1 MGLTSALNTALFGI
15 SYNQKQIDV
24 TASNIANA
32 DSAGYSTKAL
42 SAKVFFD
49 RNGGVSG
56 LVSTEVT
63 RIVDERIQASYFDS
77 LSDTRYAG
85 QIASFTDLLDDIFG
99 TIGDSSSL
107 TSLSTELTNSL
118 STLVNSPDSYPAQ
131 QQVVASADAFARELN
146 SSYEKILELRQQAD
160 ATTAAQANT
169 FGELLESI
177 KDVDEAIADADSIG
191 VSSVGLQDQRDRY
204 VEQLTG
210 YLDVDVTKEDN
221 NSLTI
226 RTSGGHQLYA
236 NNQTSKISF
245 AQTNNLQPGASGNSV
260 RVTTPGGTTFDL
272 LSGSQSGSLVALAEL
287 RDEVL
292 VEAQAQLDTIAAEA
306 SLAFSNVTVDS
317 TAATVG
323 LESGFTQDVSG
334 LQAGNT
340 VSLVYVDNLGATQNV
355 TFVAVDDAALL
366 PLADTATSKSGDT
379 VYGIDISSGTPATY
393 VTQMIAALAATS
405 LNVSDDG
412 GGNLQV
418 LGDVGTNTTVTSL
431 SADVTVSGPADQGLG
446 LSIFVDQT
454 DGTEVF
460 TDALENGGQRLG
472 YARGIGVN
480 PALKTDSSLLVTY
493 QTTPAT
499 NSPNDPARAQYLL
512 NALTSDNTSFDPGAG
527 IGSIS
532 NPYEGN
538 VLNYINQ
545 VTAYQG
551 NQAEDAQT
559 FSNAK
564 QTLTTNLAI
573 RYEESYS
580 VDVDAEMA
588 FLIQLQNAYA
598 ANARVMQAVNELF
611 DTLLRSV

>member
-99 TIGDSSSL
+99 TIGDNSSL

-131 QQVVASADAFARELN
+131 QQVIAAADAFARELN
-146 SSYEKILELRQQAD
+146 SSYEQILELRQQAD
-160 ATTAAQANT
+160 STMAAQADT
-169 FGELLESI
+169 FNELLESI
-177 KDVDEAIADADSIG
+177 KEVDEAIADANSVG

-204 VEQLTG
+204 IEQLTG

-221 NSLTI
+221 GSLTI
-226 RTSGGHQLYA
+226 RTRGGHQLYA

-245 AQTNNLQPGASGNSV
+245 DQTNNIQPGASGNSV
-260 RVTTPGGTTFDL
+260 QVTTPGGTTFDL

-292 VEAQAQLDTIAAEA
+292 IEAQAQLDTIAAEA

-323 LESGFTQDVSG
+323 LESGFTLDVSA

-340 VSLVYVDNLGATQNV
+340 ISLAYVDNLGATQNV
-355 TFVAVDDAALL
+355 TFVAVNDAALL

-393 VTQMIAALAATS
+393 VAQMIAELAATS

-418 LGDVGTNTTVTSL
+418 LGDVGTNTVVTSL
-431 SADVTVSGPADQGLG
+431 SADVTVSGSTDQGLG

-454 DGTEVF
+454 DSTEVF
-460 TDALENGGQRLG
+460 TDSLENGGQRLG

-480 PALKTDSSLLVTY
+480 PALTADSSLLVTY
-493 QTTPAT
+493 QTTPTT

-512 NALTSDNTSFDPGAG
+512 NALSSDNTSFDPGAG
-527 IGSIS
+527 IGSTS
-532 NPYEGN
+532 NPFEGN

-559 FSNAK
+559 YSNAK